1 MGIARIIF
9 PLAAVAALFLS
20 CTNPPYRGDDILG
33 AEEFVLDSYKI
44 KEGKFSILEL
54 EGKPYEPLSPD
65 LLEEYEDTIID
76 GDVLSIILFHPTRH
90 DLIQAVAG
98 IGNSVGFHVTNSQ
111 VVLPDLGLV
120 SVGGLTLEQA
130 RVKIQHTYRKEIADV
145 EVFLNY
151 RGREVRKVDLAGE
164 VALPTMTVNGK
175 IRLFDVLAAARV
187 SPESNLFMS
196 YLVRDNHYVPVDMER
211 LLKQGDMSQNVVMRG
226 GDKIYIANAS
236 SSSLMVL
243 GEVAREGIIH
253 LPQGSMPLRHVIAQA
268 GGLLPSGDRSFI
280 QIIRGNV
287 TRPRIYTLNWEHIIK
302 LPTDALLV
310 MPGDILY
317 VAATPVSEWNRFVNQ
332 LIPTITAY
340 ELFNKHVKG
349 VILP

>member
-1 MGIARIIF
+1 MGFARVIF
-9 PLAAVAALFLS
+9 PYFLILGCLG

-44 KEGKFSILEL
+44 REGKFSILEL

-65 LLEEYEDTIID
+65 LLDEYEDTIMD
-76 GDVLSIILFHPTRH
+76 GDSLAIVFLHPTRS
-90 DLIQAVAG
+90 DLTQAIAG
-98 IGNSVGFHVTNSQ
+98 IGNSVGFN
-111 VVLPDLGLV
+111 VVKSHIALPDIGSV
-120 SVGGLTLEQA
+120 EVGGLTLDQA
-130 RVKIQHTYRKEIADV
+130 RLKIQQAYREQIADV
-145 EVFLNY
+145 EIFLNY
-151 RGREVRKVDLAGE
+151 RGREIRKVDLAGE
-164 VALPTMTVNGK
+164 VAIPRMVVNGK
-175 IRLFDVLAAARV
+175 IRLFDVLAEARV
-187 SPESNLFMS
+187 SPHANLFMS
-196 YLVRDNHYVPVDMER
+196 YLVRDNHYLPVDMDR
-211 LLKQGDMSQNVVMRG
+211 LIKQGDMSQNVVMRG

-236 SSSLMVL
+236 ASSLMVL

-253 LPQGSMPLRHVIAQA
+253 LPNGSMPLRHVIAQA

-287 TRPRIYTLNWEHIIK
+287 TRPRIYTLHWQHVVR
-302 LPTDALLV
+302 LPTEALLV

-332 LIPTITAY
+332 LLPTITAY

>member
-1 MGIARIIF
+1 MAFAYLG
-9 PLAAVAALFLS
+9 

-44 KEGKFSILEL
+44 REGKFSILEL
-54 EGKPYEPLSPD
+54 EGKPYEPLSPE
-65 LLEEYEDTIID
+65 LLDEYEDTVID
-76 GDVLSIILFHPTRH
+76 GDVLSIVLFHPTRH
-90 DLIQAVAG
+90 DLMQAIAS
-98 IGNSVGFHVTNSQ
+98 IGHSVGFNVTEGHI
-111 VVLPDLGLV
+111 VLPDLGLV
-120 SVGGLTLEQA
+120 NIGGLTLEQA
-130 RVKIQHTYRKEIADV
+130 RLKIQDTYRSQIADV

-151 RGREVRKVDLAGE
+151 QKREVRKVDLAGE
-164 VALPTMTVNGK
+164 VAIPAMPVNGK
-175 IRLFDVLAAARV
+175 IRLFDVLAQARV
-187 SPESNLFMS
+187 SPNSNLFMS
-196 YLVRDNHYVPVDMER
+196 YLVRDNHYLPVDMDR

-226 GDKIYIANAS
+226 GDKIYIAQAGA
-236 SSSLMVL
+236 SSLMVL
-243 GEVAREGIIH
+243 GEVAREGIIS
-253 LPQGSMPLRHVIAQA
+253 LPNGSMPLRHVIAQA

-287 TRPRIYTLNWEHIIK
+287 TRPRIYTLNWEHVVK

-332 LIPTITAY
+332 LLPTITAY